1 PLSALSGDSIQENVS
16 FTLTKSGHAITDK
29 KITISLPE
37 NTTYINGSLKLN
49 GTTIADTGIQQGVS
63 VPADLLSKIGDT
75 IHLSYNNQ

>member
-1 PLSALSGDSIQENVS
+1 MT
-16 FTLTKSGHAITDK
+16 FTLTKSGDAITD

-75 IHLSYNNQ
+75 IHLTYNYQLNTVDTSYNPSAY